1 MINTELSRVHT
12 TLLKTY
18 RSPEYRKK
26 IKRLVEAAK
35 NLREIPH
42 GSKIARTLPRLKNDA
57 TEKEKETQ
65 SKANMFRLELDTI
78 CYFIRRD
85 LFNDKFSVE
94 RKVDKI

>member
-35 NLREIPH
+35 TF
-42 GSKIARTLPRLKNDA
+42 ARFLMEVKLLA
-57 TEKEKETQ
+57 HY
-65 SKANMFRLELDTI
+65 L
-78 CYFIRRD
+78 
-85 LFNDKFSVE
+85 V
-94 RKVDKI
+94 